1 LSVDAE
7 LTVVE
12 RRQLTFTVQGGD
24 ETAVMCRGGHRRA
37 VIDRERFEHKLGALL
52 AAQAG
57 TVRAAEHTTNESSTD
72 DRM

>member
-1 LSVDAE
+1 MDPATSILQWARKVQAIA
-7 LTVVE
+7 
-12 RRQLTFTVQGGD
+12 QNGLTFSQDTF
-24 ETAVMCRGGHRRA
+24 
-37 VIDRERFEHKLGALL
+37 DRERFEHKFGAQL